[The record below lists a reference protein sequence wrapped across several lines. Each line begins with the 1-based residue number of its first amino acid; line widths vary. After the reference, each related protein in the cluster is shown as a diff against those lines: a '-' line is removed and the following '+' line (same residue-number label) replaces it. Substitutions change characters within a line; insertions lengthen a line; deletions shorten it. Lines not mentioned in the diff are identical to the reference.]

1 MSLARLRVLIVDDHP
16 GLVKAVTR
24 LLAFDYDVVGSVP
37 DGGGLLEAAQ
47 RLQPDVVVLDMNL
60 PNVKGLNACRQLTQA
75 KPEIKAVI
83 FTAAD
88 DPDLRRRAFEAG
100 ATAFVNKL
108 ALDELLSTLE
118 RLRANHG

>member
-75 KPEIKAVI
+75 KPEIKVVI